1 MKAAIAIVALTVL
14 ATTGCATKKFV
25 RETTDPIQAQVSELE
40 TKTSKQGEVLDK
52 AVQDIETNKT
62 EIGVAKEAATVANN
76 RAGEADSK
84 ATSAGQKADMNAQ
97 EIAALADAV
106 NKDSFQVANQGFI
119 LFRLNSD
126 VLTKDAQAKLDEL
139 VASTPEGRFFVSV
152 EGFADP
158 SGDAEYNLALSRRR
172 ASRVVHYLVT
182 KHNVPVHRIFDLGLG
197 EGQGERMIAEE
208 AAADANAPATE
219 ERRTSRREERAQQR
233 RVEVKIYT
241 AEPVAASARTQ
252 QQQQQA
258 PPQQP
263 QPQQ

>member
-1 MKAAIAIVALTVL
+1 MKALIPVVALTVL
-14 ATTGCATKKFV
+14 VSTGCATKKFV
-25 RETTDPIQAQVSELE
+25 RQTTDPIQAQVNELE

-84 ATSAGQKADMNAQ
+84 ATTAGQKADVNAR

-106 NKDSFQVANQGFI
+106 NKDSFKVANQGYV

-126 VLTKDAQAKLDEL
+126 VLTKDAQAKVDEL

-158 SGDAEYNLALSRRR
+158 SGDAEYNLDLSRRR
-172 ASRVVHYLVT
+172 ANRVVHYLVT
-182 KHNVPVHRIFDLGLG
+182 QHNIPVHRIFTLGLG
-197 EGQGERMIAEE
+197 EGQGDRMIAAE
-208 AAADANAPATE
+208 AELTA
-219 ERRTSRREERAQQR
+219 RSERAEQR

-241 AEPVAASARTQ
+241 AEPVAASAQSQ
-252 QQQQQA
+252 QQRPQ
-258 PPQQP
+258 QQP
-263 QPQQ
+263 QTPQPPKQ